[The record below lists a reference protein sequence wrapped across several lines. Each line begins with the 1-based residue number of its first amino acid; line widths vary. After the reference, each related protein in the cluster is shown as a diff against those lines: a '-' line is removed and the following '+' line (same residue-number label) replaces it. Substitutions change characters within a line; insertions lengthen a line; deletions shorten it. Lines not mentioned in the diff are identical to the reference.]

1 MQIRLRREPSV
12 MAESAGNKTLRSND
26 IVCGLSDEDIVRIGI
41 SFMELMGITLSGM
54 SVREYARQRGWNVN
68 VDENEMP

>member
-1 MQIRLRREPSV
+1 MT
-12 MAESAGNKTLRSND
+12 ESEGHKTLRNND
-26 IVCGLSDEDIVRIGI
+26 IVGDLSDEDIVRIGI
-41 SFMELMGITLSGM
+41 SFMEMMGITLSGM